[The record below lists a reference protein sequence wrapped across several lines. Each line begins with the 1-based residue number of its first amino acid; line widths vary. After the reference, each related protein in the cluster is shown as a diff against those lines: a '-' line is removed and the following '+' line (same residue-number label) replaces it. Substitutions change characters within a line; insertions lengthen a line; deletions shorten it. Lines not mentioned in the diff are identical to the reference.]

1 MAENI
6 NALILPIGADATQ
19 FERSIND
26 VKSAFKELSATIA
39 ATPFNLV
46 TDKQKLQLN
55 ALKETLTVL
64 TTDVKTFGQAVK
76 IPENSILGLT
86 QRIAELN
93 KKKISLD
100 AKTSASEIAR
110 LTKEIEKLTTQKNN
124 IDGLGRSISQIGA
137 VSQTAFSKVQDTS
150 KGARMALTSLSLVA
164 QDAPFGFIGIQN
176 NLPALIQTF
185 GALKAQAGSVKGA
198 LSQLGA
204 ALIGPAGLFLA
215 FSAAT
220 AAVTFAVQKYGSFG
234 AAVDALFG
242 KIDPLKNTLDRL
254 NKSYEDYN
262 KELKSNAE
270 ITALAD
276 KSQSGLVETVSILS
290 KKATDLS
297 TSEQQRGKYLNQ
309 LKEIDKGY
317 FGQLNTGAENVDKIK
332 QATDGY
338 TTALIANSRV
348 KAFQQQ
354 LEAVDAQIA
363 PLEVLRTELKKS
375 NVEAEALRKTSTK
388 LFVDPTEKVTKSLA
402 ENATQIAKLTEKRT
416 LIIDG
421 LEEAIVGFKSLKT
434 EATDL
439 SKTKFT
445 LTLESQDLDAA
456 FNLDKI
462 KSNITKFGNVLI
474 DSNNSIEERKNA
486 LKELVAINPQVFN
499 ALTLEKNGLV
509 ANKNILEE
517 NIRSLEVLT
526 QSRKDDARASEIN
539 TQFRNQQLKSQ
550 DAAVKAEEDAFE
562 SLVKLTYGQD
572 QYGNSTDKST
582 RLNNKFVESLGELQ
596 DIDQGVLDILTKGL
610 GVENTYEKAIKDLL
624 NFEEYQKATADRIS
638 RNFRFLQR
646 PLENL
651 FDTVLEDG
659 IANWQAFGDA
669 VVSEIKK
676 IAAALLAK
684 SFITLLGN
692 LLAPGVGSLLGAGFS
707 GISDDVLGE
716 FLGNGAK
723 VNFAGVQGGGMQ
735 MAGSVN
741 LTLRGSDLV
750 GSINRTNSTINRV
763 G

>member
-1 MAENI
+1 MAENV

-19 FERSIND
+19 FEKSIND
-26 VKSAFKELSATIA
+26 VKKALNTLQKDIQGK
-39 ATPFNLV
+39 PFNLV
-46 TDKQKLQLN
+46 TDKERQDLEGYKNTLESLN
-55 ALKETLTVL
+55 ASVNKVNFKNF
-64 TTDVKTFGQAVK
+64 TT
-76 IPENSILGLT
+76 
-86 QRIAELN
+86 
-93 KKKISLD
+93 
-100 AKTSASEIAR
+100 
-110 LTKEIEKLTTQKNN
+110 
-124 IDGLGRSISQIGA
+124 
-137 VSQTAFSKVQDTS
+137 TS
-150 KGARMALTSLSLVA
+150 KDARTALTSLSLVA

-176 NLPALIQTF
+176 NLPAVIQSF
-185 GALKAQAGSVKGA
+185 GRLKEQAGGVKGA
-198 LSQLGA
+198 LSQLSG

-276 KSQSGLVETVSILS
+276 KSQSGLAETISILS
-290 KKATDLS
+290 KRATDLS
-297 TSEQQRGKYLNQ
+297 TSEQERGKYLNQ

-317 FGQLNTGAENVDKIK
+317 FGQLNTGAENVDKIR

-338 TTALIANSRV
+338 TTALVANARV

-354 LEAVDAQIA
+354 LDAVDAQIA
-363 PLEVLRTELKKS
+363 PLEILRQELKKS

-388 LFVDPTEKVTKSLA
+388 LFVDPTEKVTKSLD
-402 ENATQIAKLTEKRT
+402 ENANKIEELYQRRD
-416 LIIDG
+416 LIVTG
-421 LEEAIVGFKSLKT
+421 LDEAILGFKSLKT

-439 SKTKFT
+439 GKTKFK

-456 FNLDKI
+456 FNLEKI
-462 KSNITKFGNVLI
+462 KSSITKFGNVLI

-486 LKELVAINPQVFN
+486 LKELVAINPQVFS

-582 RLNNKFVESLGELQ
+582 KANNKFLESLGELQ
-596 DIDQGVLDILTKGL
+596 DIDQGVIDILTKGL

-624 NFEEYQKATADRIS
+624 NFEAFQKSAVDRIA
-638 RNFRFLQR
+638 RNFRFLQN
-646 PLENL
+646 PLEDL
-651 FDTVLEDG
+651 FGSVLEDG

-707 GISDDVLGE
+707 GISDDVLAE
-716 FLGNGAK
+716 FLGEGAK

-735 MAGSVN
+735 MAGAVN